1 MNPLVRR
8 LGITLG
14 LVVVLFG
21 ISRGCAD
28 EPTPEPSL
36 KEPAPLLNPTI
47 TVRLMSLSGRSAVD
61 LEVMG
66 RFRLRDGDDPS
77 RVLLTERSSFQGQL
91 LAHETGPQL
100 GPYQT
105 LREHVVLET
114 EGDDALRI
122 DTLAYP
128 GRLHIRS
135 RRDDRGLITGLDLSL
150 ELSLEEYV
158 LGVVCGEM
166 PSQREGAQEALR
178 AQAVAARTYALE
190 KRGRKRAL
198 RDDTFDQVFRGSDYH
213 TWQAREAVEAT
224 QGLVLRHE
232 DGLVPA
238 YFHRNCGG
246 GTANAFAAGFHREDI
261 APLAGTFEP
270 ACRTPRGIW
279 DRRIE
284 AADLDALAKRYGL
297 GKWLREINTIERD
310 ASGRLLEV
318 RLVGEEDHKDLAA
331 ERLRAA
337 LHLPSSQLVEARL
350 QEDGAVIFRGHGYG
364 HGVGLCQEG
373 TLRSSKSGNSFRE
386 ILEHYYPGA
395 EVVAL
400 TSDLEFLL
408 PPSP

>member
-1 MNPLVRR
+1 MNPVVRR
-8 LGITLG
+8 FGITLG

-21 ISRGCAD
+21 IGRACSQ
-28 EPTPEPSL
+28 EPTPQPTRTQ
-36 KEPAPLLNPTI
+36 PAPLLNPTI
-47 TVRLMSLSGRSAVD
+47 TVRLMSLSGKAAID
-61 LEVMG
+61 LEVLG
-66 RFRLRDGDDPS
+66 RYRLRDGDDPS
-77 RVLLTERSSFQGQL
+77 RILLPERSSFRGQL

-100 GPYQT
+100 GPYQSM
-105 LREHVVLET
+105 REHVVLET

-135 RRDDRGLITGLDLSL
+135 RRDERGLITGLDLSL
-150 ELSLEEYV
+150 ELSLEDYV

-198 RDDTFDQVFRGSDYH
+198 RDDTFDQVFRGLDFH
-213 TWQAREAVEAT
+213 TWQAREAVDAT
-224 QGLVLRHE
+224 RGLVLRHQ
-232 DGLVPA
+232 DALVPA

-246 GTANAFAAGFHREDI
+246 GTANAYAAGFHREDI

-270 ACRTPRGIW
+270 ACRTPRGLW
-279 DRRIE
+279 ERRVA
-284 AADLDALAKRYGL
+284 AADLDGLAKRYDL
-297 GKWLREINTIERD
+297 GTWLREINTIERD
-310 ASGRLLEV
+310 PSGRLLEV
-318 RLVGEEDHKDLAA
+318 RLVGEEEHKDLAA

-337 LHLPSSQLVEARL
+337 LHLPSTQLVEARL
-350 QEDGAVIFRGHGYG
+350 QEDGSVVFRGHGYG

-373 TLRSSKSGNSFRE
+373 TLRSAKSGDTFRE
-386 ILEHYYPGA
+386 ILAFYYPGA

-400 TSDLEFLL
+400 TSELEFLL
-408 PPSP
+408 PPKP